1 MNAERDPCEDGLTPA
16 CFAAR
21 PKYARQMFAYR
32 LLALLLGDI
41 LFKRLQTF
49 IGIPLPL
56 APTEKVGAKLSEV
69 GTLPGAGGSPPLF
82 VYPWEPGPLGYTP
95 NPEGVLTMPTIR
107 RAKIDA
113 ATAATHALIAAVS
126 GAKISVVSLALTV
139 AGDVNITFLS
149 AATALTGA
157 MDFGGTDEPR
167 GMTHHFGDYPLQTAE
182 GEAFNMLLSAAVQVS
197 GMITYYLDSGD

>member
-21 PKYARQMFAYR
+21 PKYARQMFSYR

-49 IGIPLPL
+49 IAVPLPL
-56 APTEKVGAKLSEV
+56 APTETIGAKLSEV
-69 GTLPGAGGSPPLF
+69 GALSGAGGMPPLY

-107 RAKIDA
+107 RAVINK
-113 ATAATHALIAAVS
+113 ATAATHELIAAVS
-126 GAKISVVSLALTV
+126 GSKISIVSLALTV
-139 AGDVNITFLS
+139 GGEVNITFLS
-149 AATALTGA
+149 AATALSGA

-167 GMTHHFGDYPLQTAE
+167 GIAHSFGSCPLQTEE
-182 GEAFNMLLSAAVQVS
+182 GEAFNMTLSTAVQVS
-197 GMITYYLDSGD
+197 GMLTYYLE